1 MMSLAEQFVTFAEAG
16 NQQQFSLVDGRVFKG
31 WIMEISD
38 TELLMSTGAG
48 EQGQEVWLS
57 LTDIN
62 PTTLSYWD
70 VKQQQWLAYT
80 LN

>member
-1 MMSLAEQFVTFAEAG
+1 MMSLAEQFVTFAETG

-62 PTTLSYWD
+62 PATLSYWD

>member
-1 MMSLAEQFVTFAEAG
+1 MSLVKQFVTFAETG
-16 NQQQFSLVDGRVFKG
+16 NQQQFSLVDGRIFKG